1 MTAGPL
7 GEYTGSMHRQIHA
20 LLTVFARKVV
30 RRYSPHAV
38 GITGSYGKTSAKE
51 AIAAVL
57 SYHYNVRRNA
67 KSFNNDYGVPFTI
80 LGVGESGGG
89 MRRVLAAI
97 IQGFRLLWTRAAY
110 PTVLV
115 VEMGADRPGDIARL
129 VEIIPVTVGVLTSI
143 GPVHLRQFGT
153 VDAVFAEK
161 SLLATAIP
169 PTGWAVLNGDDPK
182 LCTLAESA
190 PVRIISYGYQSGV
203 AVRCLDAGFGT
214 APDGSSGMLLTV
226 SVGTQSVPVFLR
238 GVVGRHTA
246 YAALAAVATGM
257 AFSMDLVDI
266 AAGLRLF
273 EPPPGRMR
281 LIAGIKQIMLID
293 DSYNSSPET
302 CTAAIEALRELPVEG
317 RRYAMLGDMDDL
329 GTATEPAHRA
339 VGITVIEEKIDVLIT
354 VGERMKYAAD
364 EARKAGMREGLV
376 FSFDDAR
383 AAAHFVQERIR
394 PNDAILIKGS
404 QVMRM
409 ERAVEELMA
418 EPDKAASLLVRQDPK
433 WKSTP

>member
-1 MTAGPL
+1 
-7 GEYTGSMHRQIHA
+7 MHRLIRA
-20 LLTVFARKVV
+20 LLTTLARRVI
-30 RRYSPHAV
+30 RRYVPHVV

-57 SYHYNVRRNA
+57 GYRYNVRRNA
-67 KSFNNDYGVPFTI
+67 KSFNNEYGVPFTI
-80 LGVGESGGG
+80 IGVGESGGG
-89 MRRVLAAI
+89 VRRVLAAVI
-97 IQGFRLLWTRAAY
+97 HGLRLLWTRAAY

-129 VEIIPVTVGVLTSI
+129 VDLVPVTVGVLTSI

-169 PTGWAVLNGDDPK
+169 PTGWAVLNGDDRR
-182 LCTLAESA
+182 LCSLAEAA
-190 PVRIISYGYQSGV
+190 PVRIVSYGYQSGV
-203 AVRCLDAGFGT
+203 AVRCLDAGVGT
-214 APDGSSGMLLTV
+214 AADGTIGMLLTLA
-226 SVGTQSVPVFLR
+226 VGVQSVPVFLR

-246 YAALAAVATGM
+246 YAALAAAATGI

-266 AAGLRLF
+266 AAGLRMF

-281 LIAGIKQIMLID
+281 LVSGIKQTTLID
-293 DSYNSSPET
+293 DTYNSSPET
-302 CTAAIEALRELPVEG
+302 CTAALEALREYPAEG
-317 RRYAMLGDMDDL
+317 RRYALLGDMADL
-329 GTATEPAHRA
+329 GTATEPAHRG
-339 VGITVIEEKIDVLIT
+339 VGTTVVEEQIDVLVT
-354 VGERMKYAAD
+354 VGEKMKYAAD
-364 EARKAGMREGLV
+364 EARKTGMREGLV

-383 AAAHFVQERIR
+383 SAARFVQERIR
-394 PNDAILIKGS
+394 PGDAVLIKGS

-433 WKSTP
+433 WKRTP